1 MGNLLAAE
9 FFKIVRRPM
18 TWIALVILVA
28 IMVTLRGLLIA
39 LSFVSLPTAGQDQAM
54 PRDLF
59 TSLVTLPGA
68 LADTLNFIPSLGL
81 FALLVV
87 AASNAGTEFAWGTIV
102 PLLSRG
108 ASRTQLVLAKATVLF
123 GVVVAYLVVTVLVGL
138 ALGALASQLHLGH
151 VPFDWLTDQWDD
163 FLLSLL
169 RAFWATVPYILGAIA
184 LAILFRSSALA
195 MGIVLAYVFV
205 EQLGFGIGISR
216 TWEDQ
221 WEFRAGA
228 KLFAFGGDNSYS
240 DLGFNLGLN
249 YYFERGAEPAP
260 VVEAAPPPKP
270 APQPPETRTITVEL
284 RVLFDFDKAE
294 VKAIYGDELAAVA
307 EAMKRHPDIVL
318 VLEGHTDAIG
328 TEAYN
333 LDLSRRRVEAVKAKL
348 VSDYGI
354 DPARIETEAYGES
367 RPVADNATPEGRA
380 QNRRVVGRITFEE
393 VVQD

>member
-1 MGNLLAAE
+1 MKN
-9 FFKIVRRPM
+9 R
-18 TWIALVILVA
+18 IALV
-28 IMVTLRGLLIA
+28 TLGA
-39 LSFVSLPTAGQDQAM
+39 AA
-54 PRDLF
+54 
-59 TSLVTLPGA
+59 A
-68 LADTLNFIPSLGL
+68 LAGAGATTATAQEFQGVYLGGSATRYQL
-81 FALLVV
+81 DSDRFAGHADDGSNNVGAVLGYRLPDSPV
-87 AASNAGTEFAWGTIV
+87 ALELGYEWDAGEADMDAWRFATYYYFARRDGWAPFV
-102 PLLSRG
+102 DVSFSQFDFADG
-108 ASRTQLVLAKATVLF
+108 ADL
-123 GVVVAYLVVTVLVGL
+123 
-138 ALGALASQLHLGH
+138 
-151 VPFDWLTDQWDD
+151 DD
-163 FLLSLL
+163 DDK
-169 RAFWATVPYILGAIA
+169 TT
-184 LAILFRSSALA
+184 
-195 MGIVLAYVFV
+195 

>member
-205 EQLGFGIGISR
+205 EQLGFGILQLLRPSVEGTSLSWIFTVLDWTLLGQNASELQSLN
-216 TWEDQ
+216 T
-221 WEFRAGA
+221 RAFMPAEVSGQA
-228 KLFAFGGDNSYS
+228 ATS
-240 DLGFNLGLN
+240 DLHPWRATL
-249 YYFERGAEPAP
+249 
-260 VVEAAPPPKP
+260 
-270 APQPPETRTITVEL
+270 
-284 RVLFDFDKAE
+284 VLAVYSLVF
-294 VKAIYGDELAAVA
+294 LAVA
-307 EAMKRHPDIVL
+307 LRAIRRD
-318 VLEGHTDAIG
+318 IG
-328 TEAYN
+328 T
-333 LDLSRRRVEAVKAKL
+333 
-348 VSDYGI
+348 
-354 DPARIETEAYGES
+354 
-367 RPVADNATPEGRA
+367 RPVSS
-380 QNRRVVGRITFEE
+380 
-393 VVQD
+393 